1 MHPVEL
7 SGELLLMDTLLSQF
21 FVQHPEHAAFVV
33 VQGLNLR
40 VGHKVPPKPFRG
52 CHDSAD

>member
-1 MHPVEL
+1 
-7 SGELLLMDTLLSQF
+7 MDTLLSQF